1 MGPRDVVALVESGLE
16 LHQDRNLLLC
26 FGSLD
31 QKVDQQR
38 RVRPDPIERDLDRD
52 HLRVVDRGPQERL
65 DRRER
70 VEWVVHQ
77 VITVGDLVED
87 RVDVSLG
94 PEPPRRE
101 RRVLELGVMQAG
113 QAEPVAVPHPLRH
126 ALDDVL
132 RDLEVLD
139 QDVEHP

>member
-1 MGPRDVVALVESGLE
+1 M
-16 LHQDRNLLLC
+16 
-26 FGSLD
+26 
-31 QKVDQQR
+31 
-38 RVRPDPIERDLDRD
+38 RPDQIERDLDRD
-52 HLRVVDRGPQERL
+52 HLRVLDLGPQERL

-70 VEWVVHQ
+70 VKRVMHQ

-101 RRVLELGVMQAG
+101 QRVLELGVTQAG
-113 QAEPVAVPHPLRH
+113 QAEPVAVPHPLPR

-132 RDLEVLD
+132 LDLEVLD
-139 QDVEHP
+139 QPASINHAATAMRRMLSKSVARSWSETEAARANMATT